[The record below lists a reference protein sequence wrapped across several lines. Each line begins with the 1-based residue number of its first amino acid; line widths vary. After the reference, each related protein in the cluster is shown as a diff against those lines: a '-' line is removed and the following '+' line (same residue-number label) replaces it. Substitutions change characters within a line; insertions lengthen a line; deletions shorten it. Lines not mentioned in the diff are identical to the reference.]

1 MLRKIKKNDIFMK
14 EVKIMKDSRIEK
26 LASNLL
32 NHSINLQKGEKIL
45 IEIIGMDAIPLG
57 KELIK
62 QSESIEALPFFNIID
77 YEIMREMLKNTT
89 EEQIQVY
96 AKHDLQRMKDM
107 DAYIGVR
114 ASTNTAE
121 LNGILKR
128 KMELYNKY
136 YTLPVHFEERVK
148 HTKWCILRYPNASMA
163 QMSNMNTEEF
173 EDFYFNVCTLD
184 YEKMSKAMDDLVNLM
199 NKTKKVHIV
208 GEGTDLTFSIE
219 GIPAE
224 KYMGTF
230 NIPDGEVATAPVK
243 NSINGYITYNTE
255 TRYNGILFN
264 NIRFEFENGK
274 IVNATSN
281 KTKELNEILNT
292 DEGSRYI
299 GEFALGLN
307 PYIEKPIGDTLFDE
321 KIKGSFHFTPGDS
334 LEESDNGNRSSIHW
348 DIVNIQT
355 PEYGGGEIWF
365 DDVLVRKDGLFILE
379 ELKQLNPENLK
390 IGTNWNI
397 IKFLFI

>member
-1 MLRKIKKNDIFMK
+1 MLYNVE
-14 EVKIMKDSRIEK
+14 EVKIMRDIRIER
-26 LASNLL
+26 LTSNLL
-32 NHSINLQKGEKIL
+32 RHSINLQKGEKIL

-57 KELIK
+57 KELIR
-62 QSESIEALPFFNIID
+62 QAENIGAIPFFNIID
-77 YEIMREMLKNTT
+77 YEIMREMLRNGT
-89 EEQIQVY
+89 EQQMQIY

-107 DAYIGVR
+107 DAYIGIR

-121 LNGILKR
+121 LNGVSKE
-128 KMELYNKY
+128 KMEIYNKY
-136 YTLPVHFEERVK
+136 YNLPVHFEERVK
-148 HTKWCILRYPNASMA
+148 NTKWCILRYPNASMA

-173 EDFYFNVCTLD
+173 EGFYFNVCTLD
-184 YEKMSKAMDDLVNLM
+184 YNKMSKAMDPLVDLM
-199 NKTKKVHIV
+199 NKTKNVHII
-208 GEGTDLTFSIE
+208 GEETDLTFSIE

-230 NIPDGEVATAPVK
+230 NIPDGEVATSPVR
-243 NSINGYITYNTE
+243 NSVNGYITYNTE

-264 NIRFEFENGK
+264 NIRFEFKDGK
-274 IVNATSN
+274 IVKAISN
-281 KTKELNEILNT
+281 KTKELNEILDT
-292 DEGSRYI
+292 DEGGRYI

-365 DDVLVRKDGLFILE
+365 DGVLVRKDGIFVLD
-379 ELKQLNPENLK
+379 ELKPLNPENLV
-390 IGTNWNI
+390 
-397 IKFLFI
+397 

>member
-1 MLRKIKKNDIFMK
+1 
-14 EVKIMKDSRIEK
+14 MKDIRNEK
-26 LASNLL
+26 LANNLL
-32 NHSINLQKGEKIL
+32 KHSIKLQKDEKIL
-45 IEIIGMDAIPLG
+45 IEIMGIDGIPLG

-62 QSESIEALPFFNIID
+62 QAEKIGAYPFFNIID
-77 YEIMREMLKNTT
+77 SEIIRELLLNSSK
-89 EEQIQVY
+89 EQIKIY
-96 AKHDLQRMKDM
+96 AQHDLQRMKDM
-107 DAYIGVR
+107 DAYIGIR

-121 LNGILKR
+121 LNGIAKD

-148 HTKWCILRYPNASMA
+148 NTKWCILRYPSASMA
-163 QMSNMNTEEF
+163 QMSNMSTEEF
-173 EDFYFNVCTLD
+173 EDFYFKVCTLD
-184 YEKMSKAMDDLVNLM
+184 YEKMSKAMDKLVELM
-199 NKTKKVHIV
+199 NRTKNVHIISK
-208 GEGTDLTFSIE
+208 ETDLTFSIE

-224 KYMGTF
+224 KYMGIF

-243 NSINGYITYNTE
+243 DSINGYITYNTE

-264 NIRFEFENGK
+264 NIRFEFKEGK
-274 IVNATSN
+274 IIKATSN
-281 KTKELNEILNT
+281 KTKELNEILDT

-321 KIKGSFHFTPGDS
+321 KIKGSFHFTPGDG

-355 PEYGGGEIWF
+355 KEYGGGEIWF
-365 DDVLVRKDGLFILE
+365 DDVLIRKDGIFVLK
-379 ELKQLNPENLK
+379 ELKDLNSENLV
-390 IGTNWNI
+390 
-397 IKFLFI
+397 